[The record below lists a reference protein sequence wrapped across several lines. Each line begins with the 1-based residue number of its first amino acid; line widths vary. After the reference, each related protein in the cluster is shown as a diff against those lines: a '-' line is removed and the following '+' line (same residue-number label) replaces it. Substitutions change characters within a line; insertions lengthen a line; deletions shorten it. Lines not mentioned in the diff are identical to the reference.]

1 MYHKSEKYEKGF
13 SNVGCVISG
22 KLECTVYA
30 TDVSFN
36 LFFVL
41 FCFVFSVQYPSI
53 HHIKQGNHGIIT
65 ENYIT
70 HISYQE
76 RALLLTGVNQIT
88 SAC

>member
-13 SNVGCVISG
+13 LNVGYVISG

-41 FCFVFSVQYPSI
+41 FVLFFQFNTPVFTTSS
-53 HHIKQGNHGIIT
+53 KET
-65 ENYIT
+65 M
-70 HISYQE
+70 
-76 RALLLTGVNQIT
+76 AL
-88 SAC
+88 